1 MQKSIFFTAVLV
13 VAGWLMGCNPAKRL
27 DRNYNLF
34 QRQLD
39 SVVVTPLQN
48 PVIQPNDQL
57 NITVYSATLNQ
68 EQAALFNM
76 ANTAGSG
83 GTMAGEGAVGG
94 STSAAGYFVDLDG
107 HIQLPIIGS
116 VQAAGLTIPQLRDT
130 LVAKLAPYVLRPVV
144 LVKFNQFKVS
154 VMGEVNSPGIKTFP
168 SGIAT
173 IVDAINTSGGLKE
186 EGRRD
191 SIILLR
197 QDSGRV
203 QHYSFDLR
211 SVQNTFANPQYQ
223 LKQNDVVYVKAND
236 RKLRTLKQNP
246 NTLRTITIIST
257 VASLIL
263 ITLTLYR
270 TF

>member
-1 MQKSIFFTAVLV
+1 MQKTLFFTAVALAALWMV
-13 VAGWLMGCNPAKRL
+13 GCNSARRL

-34 QRQLD
+34 QRNLD
-39 SVVVTPLQN
+39 SVAIRPLQN

-76 ANTAGSG
+76 ANTAGSN
-83 GTMAGEGAVGG
+83 GTVAG

-107 HIQLPIIGS
+107 NIQMPVIG
-116 VQAAGLTIPQLRDT
+116 VVKAAGLTIPVLRDT
-130 LVAKLAPYVLRPVV
+130 LQARLSPYVMNPVV
-144 LVKFNQFKVS
+144 LIKFNQFKVS
-154 VMGEVNSPGIKTFP
+154 VMGEVNTPGIKTFP

-173 IVDAINTSGGLKE
+173 ILDAINTSGGLKD

-191 SIILLR
+191 SIVLIR
-197 QDSGRV
+197 QDSGRI
-203 QHYSFDLR
+203 QHYNFDLR
-211 SVQNTFANPQYQ
+211 SVQNTFASPEYQ
-223 LKQNDVVYVKAND
+223 LRQNDIVYVKAND
-236 RKLRTLKQNP
+236 QKLRTLKQNP